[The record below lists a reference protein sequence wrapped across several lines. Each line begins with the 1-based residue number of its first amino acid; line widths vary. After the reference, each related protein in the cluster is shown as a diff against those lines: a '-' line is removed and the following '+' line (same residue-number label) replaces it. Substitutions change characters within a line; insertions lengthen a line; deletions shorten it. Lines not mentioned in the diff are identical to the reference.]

1 MQGIPYRAAVR
12 AVAHPATPD
21 PRISR
26 RSCLGLSDVDDDDD
40 LEVVVERERL
50 FVVVPLFNLRC

>member
-1 MQGIPYRAAVR
+1 MQGIPYRAAVS

-26 RSCLGLSDVDDDDD
+26 RSCFGPSVAD

-50 FVVVPLFNLRC
+50 VVVVPLFNLRC

>member
-1 MQGIPYRAAVR
+1 MQGIPYRAAVS

-26 RSCLGLSDVDDDDD
+26 RSCFGLSDDDDVD
-40 LEVVVERERL
+40 LEDVERERL
-50 FVVVPLFNLRC
+50 FVVAVP